1 MKLNQYYNYYF
12 FIKLKGKLDEIIVK
26 INEHISLIESD
37 SNLFKLTSTKNLN
50 FFKYKLNLIRSTIQE
65 NSIKTI
71 SDEKKLSFSNNND
84 DDKIDIKLKINT

>member
-37 SNLFKLTSTKNLN
+37 SNLFKLTSTKNLK

-65 NSIKTI
+65 I
-71 SDEKKLSFSNNND
+71 L
-84 DDKIDIKLKINT
+84 